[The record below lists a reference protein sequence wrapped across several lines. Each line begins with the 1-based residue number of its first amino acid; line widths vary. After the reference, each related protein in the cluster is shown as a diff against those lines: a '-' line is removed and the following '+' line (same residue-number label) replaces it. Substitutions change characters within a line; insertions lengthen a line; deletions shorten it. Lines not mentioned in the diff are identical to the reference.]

1 MTRRRVSVGYLFAIL
16 LVVSSLLLSSCAS
29 SAGGSTTG
37 TSVAIEIGRAAA
49 RVGLQVALQRRGVS
63 PEKSAQ
69 IVAEL
74 RTIADAVIAG
84 EGLAVVLD
92 GVRWPQVRAEIR
104 TKVART
110 IVTYTTVDGIAVIDQ
125 ASAEFLAAQVI
136 DAFAAA
142 VRRHLVRSASRVRP
156 RAAGCSSRRR

>member
-1 MTRRRVSVGYLFAIL
+1 MRRRVSVGYLLTIL
-16 LVVSSLLLSSCAS
+16 LVVSSLFLTSCAS
-29 SAGGSTTG
+29 SAGGS
-37 TSVAIEIGRAAA
+37 SVALEIGRAAA

-69 IVAEL
+69 IVSEL

-92 GVRWPQVRAEIR
+92 DVRWPQVRAEIK

-110 IVTYTTVDGIAVIDQ
+110 IVTYTTVDGIAVVDQ

-142 VRRHLVRSASRVRP
+142 VRRHLSR
-156 RAAGCSSRRR
+156 AT